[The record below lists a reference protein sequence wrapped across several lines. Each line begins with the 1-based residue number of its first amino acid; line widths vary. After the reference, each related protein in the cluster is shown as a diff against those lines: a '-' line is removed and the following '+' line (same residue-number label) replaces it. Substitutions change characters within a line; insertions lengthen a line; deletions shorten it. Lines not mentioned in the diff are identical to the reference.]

1 MLSAVLS
8 FYWTLPGYQMMF
20 DYQDGCEWVNEFL
33 MVPAHQGSLGQ
44 MAAKRVCMCVA
55 RLLKCL

>member
-20 DYQDGCEWVNEFL
+20 DYQDRCEWVNEFL
-33 MVPAHQGSLGQ
+33 MVRAHQGSLGQ
-44 MAAKRVCMCVA
+44 MAAKRV
-55 RLLKCL
+55 